1 MGVIRLIVNGEPRE
15 VTVEPTVPLVEVLR
29 NELGL
34 PGTKFGCGKGECGV
48 CTVIVG
54 GQAVRSCLTPVQ
66 AVAGQEVTTI
76 EGVGSPGQ
84 PHPLQVAVSEA
95 QALQCGHCA
104 PGMIMAAKAL
114 LDQRPHPTEAQV
126 RQALD
131 GHQCMCGTHGQVVQA
146 VIRVAV
152 TAIWR

>member
-1 MGVIRLIVNGEPRE
+1 MIRLIVNGQSRE
-15 VTVEPTVPLVEVLR
+15 VTADPTIPLIEVLR
-29 NELGL
+29 SELGL
-34 PGTKFGCGKGECGV
+34 LGTKFGCGQGECGV

-54 GQAVRSCLTPVQ
+54 GQAVRSCMTPVH

-76 EGVGSPGQ
+76 EGLGSPEQ
-84 PHPLQVAVSEA
+84 PHPLQVAVSDA
-95 QALQCGHCA
+95 QAFQCGHCA

-114 LDQRPHPTEAQV
+114 LDRSPRPTEAQV

-146 VIRVAV
+146 VIQLAATGDR
-152 TAIWR
+152 R